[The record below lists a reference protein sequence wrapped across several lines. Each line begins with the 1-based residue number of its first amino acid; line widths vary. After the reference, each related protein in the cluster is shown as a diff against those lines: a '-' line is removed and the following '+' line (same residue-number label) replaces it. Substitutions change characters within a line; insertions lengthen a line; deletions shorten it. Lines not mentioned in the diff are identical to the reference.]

1 MVDIGLGKTAGCCYC
16 CLKSSSNGLTLL
28 LLLLLKLLEEKK
40 RLENVGQ
47 GTSFLSSNF
56 SNQKKIIITRTL
68 WPALED
74 ASEENWKSEAPP
86 TFNFFLLKKKF
97 QFLAGKNSLD
107 TKLFFFFIWS
117 HWSGF
122 LHWTSEINKKKIWK
136 MRRIFIRFLFRSFGK
151 NLF

>member
-1 MVDIGLGKTAGCCYC
+1 MVDIGLGKTAGCC

-28 LLLLLKLLEEKK
+28 LLLLKLLEEKK
-40 RLENVGQ
+40 KGWKMLAKAPHSYRQ
-47 GTSFLSSNF
+47 TFPTKRRSSLHAPYDQHLRMLVRRTE
-56 SNQKKIIITRTL
+56 NQKHHQHLT
-68 WPALED
+68 
-74 ASEENWKSEAPP
+74 
-86 TFNFFLLKKKF
+86 FFLLKKKF

-136 MRRIFIRFLFRSFGK
+136 MRRIFIRFLFRSGK

>member
-1 MVDIGLGKTAGCCYC
+1 MVDIGLGKTAGCC

-28 LLLLLKLLEEKK
+28 LLLLKLLEEKK
-40 RLENVGQ
+40 GWKMLAKAPHSYRQ
-47 GTSFLSSNF
+47 TFPTKRRSSLHAPYDQHLRMLRRTK
-56 SNQKKIIITRTL
+56 NQKHHQHL
-68 WPALED
+68 
-74 ASEENWKSEAPP
+74 
-86 TFNFFLLKKKF
+86 TFFCWKKF

-122 LHWTSEINKKKIWK
+122 LHWTSEMNRKKIWK
-136 MRRIFIRFLFRSFGK
+136 MRRIFIRFLFRSGK